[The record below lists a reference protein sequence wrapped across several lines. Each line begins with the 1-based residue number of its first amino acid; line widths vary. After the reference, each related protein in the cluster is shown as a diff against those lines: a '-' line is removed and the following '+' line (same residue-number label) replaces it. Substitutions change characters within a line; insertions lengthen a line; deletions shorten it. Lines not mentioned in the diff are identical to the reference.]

1 MKAKSEV
8 EPAHANP
15 EVSDKSNI
23 ISGKRYLKNRYNLNS
38 GIIREELFNPFS

>member
-15 EVSDKSNI
+15 EVSDKSNM
-23 ISGKRYLKNRYNLNS
+23 ISDKRYLKNRHDLNS
-38 GIIREELFNPFS
+38 GIIREERFNFFS